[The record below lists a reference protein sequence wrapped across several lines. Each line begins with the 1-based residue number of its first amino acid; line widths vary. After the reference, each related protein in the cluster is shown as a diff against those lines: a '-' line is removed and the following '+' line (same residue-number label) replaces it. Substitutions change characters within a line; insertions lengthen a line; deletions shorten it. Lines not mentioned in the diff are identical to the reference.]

1 MGTRKKIFAF
11 LAIVAMILVASPTG
25 AAEFRAGEEFALGK
39 DKIISD
45 NLYTAGSNV
54 ILSGKVEG
62 DLLAAGGTIL
72 FTGEVRDDLM
82 AAGGTVS
89 LVGIVGGDL
98 RAAGGTVTVSGTTV
112 GEAVV
117 AGGEVSITEEATFAK
132 SVILAGGM
140 VTFSGATESGLQIYG
155 DEAVINGKVTGDV
168 FARVHKLT
176 LGPNAAI
183 EGSLSYEAKEEAVFD
198 PAAVVRGRVDFK
210 QLEGWETG
218 AKNAFWAIFWGMWL
232 SKLLSV
238 LVVGLLLLFVFGR
251 QTEEFVKK
259 NLKEFGWDFLR
270 GLAIAICLPIVAVIS
285 FFTVVGA
292 VLGVGGLL
300 LYFFLMVLCSALAGM
315 ALGSLVWRI
324 VARKKEY
331 HFDWKTVLIGIVLM
345 SLLKLIP
352 YVGWAFLCIFFLA
365 AFGGLWTTLYRHFS
379 PKK

>member
-1 MGTRKKIFAF
+1 MNVHKKIFAC
-11 LAIVAMILVASPTG
+11 LAIVAMILVAMPTG
-25 AAEFRAGEEFALGK
+25 AAEFRAGEEFALGQE
-39 DKIISD
+39 KIVSD

-72 FTGEVRDDLM
+72 FTGEVRDDLA

-89 LVGIVGGDL
+89 LVGLVGGDL
-98 RAAGGTVTVSGTTV
+98 RAAGGTVTVGGAV
-112 GEAVV
+112 IGETVV
-117 AGGEVSITEEATFAK
+117 AAGEVSVLEEATFEK

-140 VTFSGATESGLQIYG
+140 VTFSGDTKGGLQIYG
-155 DEAVINGKVTGDV
+155 DEVVINGKVVGDV
-168 FARVHKLT
+168 YAQVRKLT

-183 EGSLSYEAKEEAVFD
+183 EGSLSYEAMEEATFD
-198 PAAVVRGRVDFK
+198 SAARVRGKVDFK
-210 QLEGWETG
+210 RTEGWQTEG
-218 AKNAFWAIFWGMWL
+218 SDAFWAIFWGMWL

-238 LVVGLLLLFVFGR
+238 LVVGLLLYFVFRR

-270 GLAIAICLPIVAVIS
+270 GLAIAICLPIVAVVS

-315 ALGSLVWRI
+315 ALGSLVWKL

-331 HFDWKTVLIGIVLM
+331 PFSWKTMLVGIVLM
-345 SLLKLIP
+345 SLLRLIP
-352 YVGWAFLCIFFLA
+352 YVGWVFLCIFFLA
-365 AFGGLWTTLYRHFS
+365 AFGGLWTMLYRQFFE
-379 PKK
+379 KK

>member
-1 MGTRKKIFAF
+1 MRKKIFAI

-72 FTGEVRDDLM
+72 FTGEVREDLM

-98 RAAGGTVTVSGTTV
+98 RAAGGTVTVGGAV
-112 GEAVV
+112 AGEAVL
-117 AGGEVSITEEATFAK
+117 AGGEVSITEEATFEK
-132 SVILAGGM
+132 SVIVAGGM
-140 VTFSGATESGLQIYG
+140 VTFSGETKSDLQIYG

-168 FARVHKLT
+168 WARVGKLT
-176 LGPNAAI
+176 LGPGAVI
-183 EGSLSYEAKEEAVFD
+183 EGSLSYEAREGATFD
-198 PAAVVRGRVDFK
+198 PAAIVRGKVDFK
-210 QLEGWETG
+210 KLEGWQTEG
-218 AKNAFWAIFWGMWL
+218 RNAFWAIFWGRWL

-238 LVVGLLLLFVFGR
+238 LAVGLILLFVFRR

-259 NLKEFGWDFLR
+259 NLEEFGWDFLR
-270 GLAIAICLPIVAVIS
+270 GLAIAICLPIAAIIS

-315 ALGSLVWRI
+315 ALGSLVWKL

-331 HFDWKTVLIGIVLM
+331 PFDWKTVLIGIVLM

-352 YVGWAFLCIFFLA
+352 YVGWVFLFVFFLA
-365 AFGGLWTTLYRHFS
+365 AFGGLWTMLYRHFFL
-379 PKK
+379 KK